1 VCKEEAVCCS
11 VLQCVA
17 VCCSA
22 LQCVAVRCSAL
33 QCVAVCCSVLQCVAV
48 CCSVFQRCADEVSKG
63 KTELCITDLF
73 FQENVLQYMAS
84 LEENEFCIRGMFV
97 TARQSV
103 QCKARA
109 LHDTFLLLTF
119 LLLERAIYYRAL
131 FMERALNYRPL
142 CYGKMKCARQGQ
154 KNIDRRAK
162 AEILK
167 HCNTLQ
173 HTATHCN
180 TLQCTLQHTHRQAGK
195 SKNTFYAT

>member
-1 VCKEEAVCCS
+1 M
-11 VLQCVA
+11 QCVA
-17 VCCSA
+17 VRCSALRCIAVRCSA

-33 QCVAVCCSVLQCVAV
+33 QCVAVHCSVLQCIALCCSALQCVAV
-48 CCSVFQRCADEVSKG
+48 CSSVFQRGADEVSKG
-63 KTELCITDLF
+63 KKELCITHLF
-73 FQENVLQYMAS
+73 FRTFILHYMAL
-84 LEENEFCIRGMFV
+84 LEENEFCIIGMFV

-142 CYGKMKCARQGQ
+142 CYGKMKCARHGQ

-162 AEILK
+162 AETLK

-173 HTATHCN
+173 HTAI
-180 TLQCTLQHTHRQAGK
+180 L
-195 SKNTFYAT
+195 